1 MPGLVAVEVL
11 RKDQIQRRARHGLV
25 LVVPVRAVPAA
36 AVDDLLGGKT
46 EKKQVLFSGLHAC
59 EV

>member
-1 MPGLVAVEVL
+1 LKCSEKIDPAPAA
-11 RKDQIQRRARHGLV
+11 KCHGLV

-46 EKKQVLFSGLHAC
+46 EKRQVLFSGLHAC